1 MRDRDYELGM
11 LSTLL
16 KQQNLMKYANRL
28 TEYHFVYPWMEDYLK
43 VFKRCWKKHSALPNL
58 PEMHRLTE
66 RALLK
71 KNTTPEDLEQ
81 AALDIEDIY
90 GGEPTAS
97 TTEEM
102 INFVTER
109 ELQALGAD
117 LAEADLTATE
127 RAQAVSKL
135 EVKARELK
143 SLAGHVTDLGEQ
155 IFMPGQVSR
164 SLDEMELAMGDLSV
178 PTGWKRMDEVNWGGM
193 APSEVYA
200 VMGASNLGKSAI
212 AVNMSKH
219 ALLLEPDGKR
229 FIRRKR
235 VLHLSTDDSPVMYKM
250 RFYSSITNTPTKK
263 PHKADKYE
271 RLIAEAIPDI
281 EGRHYLKFIPN
292 QTWTAAD
299 IEAWIIAVMD
309 KERPRDLKRG
319 IDPKLAGRADLVII
333 DYAEKL
339 KMDGNAND
347 PTYQKYLMFMEQ
359 MQRIALTFNIVIVVM
374 TQGNSSM
381 AQTNFGQLFQG
392 AGGYDKCKPLTGCWI
407 ICQEDEGRLATPMEF
422 WLYQAKDR
430 RGEPS
435 RLFPMCFD
443 VECQVIYENERVPI
457 SRLSSH
463 TKGNRA
469 KPIHDTDGK
478 AAAEHNKNSVAKV
491 KENPHYQPDHGE
503 PARWKP
509 GQKKKTRGRVAN
521 AKED

>member
-1 MRDRDYELGM
+1 MRDREYELGM
-11 LSTLL
+11 LATLL

-28 TEYHFVYPWMEDYLK
+28 TEYHFIYPWAEDYLK
-43 VFKRCWKKHSALPNL
+43 VFKRCWKKHNALPNL
-58 PEMHRLTE
+58 SEMHRLTE

-71 KNTTPEDLEQ
+71 KKATPEDLEQ
-81 AALDIEDIY
+81 AEQDIEDLY
-90 GGEPTAS
+90 GSEPTAS

-102 INFVTER
+102 IDFVTER
-109 ELQALGAD
+109 EMQALGAD
-117 LAEADLTATE
+117 LADADLTATE
-127 RAQAVSKL
+127 RSKAL
-135 EVKARELK
+135 QMAEQRIKEMKNL
-143 SLAGHVTDLGEQ
+143 SGHVTDLGEQ
-155 IFMPGQVSR
+155 IFMPGQVTK
-164 SLDEMELAMGDLSV
+164 SLEEMELAMGDLSV
-178 PTGWKRMDEVNWGGM
+178 PTGWRRVDETNWGGM

-250 RFYSSITNTPTKK
+250 RFYSSITGTPTKK

-271 RLIAEAIPDI
+271 KMIAEAVPDI

-299 IEAWIIAVMD
+299 IESWIIAVMD

-339 KMDGNAND
+339 KMDGNVND

-359 MQRIALTFNIVIVVM
+359 MQRIALVFNIVIVVM

-435 RLFPMCFD
+435 RLFPMLFD

-469 KPIHDTDGK
+469 KPIHETEGK
-478 AAAEHNKNSVAKV
+478 AAAEHNKKTVAKPN
-491 KENPHYQPDHGE
+491 ENRHYVPEQEEAKPDWV
-503 PARWKP
+503 PR
-509 GQKKKTRGRVAN
+509 KKKSRGRVAN
-521 AKED
+521 AKEE